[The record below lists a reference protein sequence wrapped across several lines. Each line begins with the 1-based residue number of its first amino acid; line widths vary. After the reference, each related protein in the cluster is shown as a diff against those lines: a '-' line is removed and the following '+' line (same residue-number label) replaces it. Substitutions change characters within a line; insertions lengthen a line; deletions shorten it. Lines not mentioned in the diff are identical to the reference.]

1 MRKTS
6 LLILSVLMMLAFG
19 AVQAEDNQNPITQG
33 EFAVLLASNMNATPP
48 NGGWKPQT
56 AAKFLAD
63 QKIGPLSGAWKVNDK
78 LTEGNLASMMR
89 KMGLNFFSTTPDQV
103 VTWAK
108 ANRLVGQYRERF
120 MAYQMNA
127 QAADDSTTTHIGQSL
142 AGEEGTGVSLPP
154 PASPSV
160 P

>member
-6 LLILSVLMMLAFG
+6 LLILSALMMLAFG
-19 AVQAEDNQNPITQG
+19 AIQAQDNQNPITQG

-63 QKIGPLSGAWKVNDK
+63 QKIGPISGAWKISEK

-108 ANRLVGQYRERF
+108 ANKLVGQYRERF

-127 QAADDSTTTHIGQSL
+127 AAADDSSTTHIGQSL
-142 AGEEGTGVSLPP
+142 AGEEGVAM
-154 PASPSV
+154 PAPATPSV